1 MRNVAF
7 VPERDVFQRGDG
19 VAAQHAREAGETFPG
34 DGIAFVRHGAR
45 TFLASGERL
54 FGFENFGALQ
64 MAEFDGPTLDA
75 RADEGECGLEFSVE
89 VALHDLRG
97 DGRGT
102 QAELFA
108 DKIFHTR
115 RQVRAS
121 SDGTGKFAD
130 GNNFAGAFKTFERP
144 TKFVVHQSHFQTER
158 RRLGVDAVTA
168 TNAGREFMLLR
179 AAGNDRQ
186 QRLHVGDQNVRAL
199 HHLHGEA
206 GVHDVA
212 TREAEV
218 QPAAGTV
225 VDLFGDGGGETDD
238 V

>member
-7 VPERDVFQRGDG
+7 VPQCDIFQRGDG

-34 DGIAFVRHGAR
+34 DGIALVRYGAR
-45 TFLASGERL
+45 TFLADGESL

-75 RADEGECGLEFSVE
+75 RADEGARGLEFRVD

-130 GNNFAGAFKTFERP
+130 GNNFAGALKTFERP

-158 RRLGVDAVTA
+158 GRFAVDAVTA
-168 TNAGREFMLLR
+168 TDAGREFMLLR
-179 AAGNDRQ
+179 AAGDDGQ
-186 QRLHVGDQNVRAL
+186 QLLHVGDEDVR
-199 HHLHGEA
+199 
-206 GVHDVA
+206 DRKS
-212 TREAEV
+212 TR
-218 QPAAGTV
+218 
-225 VDLFGDGGGETDD
+225 L
-238 V
+238 